1 MVDLIGKKVVLRA
14 LEPEDLEFLYA
25 LENDTLLWEISGT
38 QTPYSKHILKNYLE
52 NAHRDIYEV
61 KQLRL
66 AICDM
71 KEALVGLID
80 LFDFDPKNQRIGLG
94 IVILKQSDR
103 NQGMGAEAVELVTSF
118 AFSSLQVRQ
127 VYANVLEDNV
137 ASAQLF
143 KKIGFSQTGTKKE
156 WIRSDGQ
163 FKNELLFQKFNPI
176 CI

>member
-25 LENDTLLWEISGT
+25 LENDTRLWEISGT
-38 QTPYSKHILKNYLE
+38 QTPYSKHILKQYLE

-66 AICDM
+66 AICDI
-71 KEALVGLID
+71 KETLVGLID

-94 IVILKQSDR
+94 IVISNQEDR
-103 NQGMGAEAVELVTSF
+103 NQGMGAEAIEIVTSF

-137 ASAQLF
+137 ASVHLF
-143 KKIGFSQTGTKKE
+143 NKMGFSQTGARKE

-163 FKNELLFQKFNPI
+163 FKNELLFQKFNPT

>member
-25 LENDTLLWEISGT
+25 LENDTGLWEISGT
-38 QTPYSKHILKNYLE
+38 QTPYSKHILKQYLE

-66 AICDM
+66 AICDKKGTLM
-71 KEALVGLID
+71 GLID

-94 IVILKQSDR
+94 IVILKQKNR
-103 NQGMGAEAVELVTSF
+103 NQGVGAEAIDLVTSF

-127 VYANVLEDNV
+127 VYANVLEDNM
-137 ASAQLF
+137 ASIHLF
-143 KKIGFSQTGTKKE
+143 KKKGFSQTGIKKE
-156 WIRSDGQ
+156 WMRSDGQ
-163 FKNELLFQKFNPI
+163 FKNEYLFQKFNPS